1 MHRSPGGEEAAL
13 TSYYPTAFRDICLLN
28 PSIEVRLLVVDDHE
42 VVRDGI
48 CKWLS
53 DVGITVLAQAE
64 NAQIA
69 VTHAQNDHINCVLM
83 DVRIGELDG
92 LWALEHIKMSRPNL
106 PVVMFTSYLNP
117 TYVARAAALGASDYL
132 LKDCRRDSLVESLR
146 RSVAGDDTDS
156 KSHLASIRQIMKF
169 SKHAPAVLAEFK
181 LTYRE
186 IQVLR
191 HVGLGLS
198 NKEIGKSLCISVE
211 TVKEH
216 VQNILRKLNAKDR
229 TDAAVKAV
237 RWGLV
242 DEDSE
247 IT

>member
-1 MHRSPGGEEAAL
+1 
-13 TSYYPTAFRDICLLN
+13 
-28 PSIEVRLLVVDDHE
+28 
-42 VVRDGI
+42 
-48 CKWLS
+48 
-53 DVGITVLAQAE
+53 
-64 NAQIA
+64 
-69 VTHAQNDHINCVLM
+69 
-83 DVRIGELDG
+83 
-92 LWALEHIKMSRPNL
+92 
-106 PVVMFTSYLNP
+106 MFTSYDNP

-132 LKDCRRDSLVESLR
+132 LKECRRETLVNVLQ
-146 RSVAGDDTDS
+146 RSVAGDDADTQS
-156 KSHLASIRQIMKF
+156 LLMQIRKIMKPQ
-169 SKHAPAVLAEFK
+169 KDAPAVLHEYK

-216 VQNILRKLNAKDR
+216 VQNILRKLKAKDR

-242 DEDSE
+242 G
-247 IT
+247 